1 MSARKSERIM
11 NLTICLLM
19 ARRFVEREQI
29 RQLVEGY
36 HDLSDAAFERT
47 FERDKEELRALGV
60 PVETGS
66 NSALFPDEI
75 GYRIRRTDFELPP
88 LEFDAAETAALGL
101 ASTVWEQARLADAT
115 VRAVAKLRAA
125 GVQPDASRAAALE
138 ASMGAA
144 EPAFEPLWQALLSRT
159 RVRFT
164 YHGVARVVEPWT
176 LAYRRG
182 AWYLVAFDTTRGERR
197 LFKVTRI
204 EGVPARVGRPGAYA
218 IPDADPADGLAAL
231 EPAPATE
238 EALVA
243 IRDAA
248 APDLRR
254 RATRVDPDAAPL
266 SAAAGTLPSGFVL
279 YRLPYAEDHDAA
291 GELAAHGADVLV
303 LAPAALR
310 DAVVAHLRA
319 VAGPGE
325 GAA

>member
-138 ASMGAA
+138 ASMGAT

-254 RATRVDPDAAPL
+254 RATRVAPDTAPL
-266 SAAAGTLPSGFVL
+266 AAGTPPSGFAL
-279 YRLPYAEDHDAA
+279 YRLPYAEDRDAA

-310 DAVVAHLRA
+310 DAVVAHLRS
-319 VAGPGE
+319 VAGPRE

>member
-1 MSARKSERIM
+1 V
-11 NLTICLLM
+11 N
-19 ARRFVEREQI
+19 
-29 RQLVEGY
+29 
-36 HDLSDAAFERT
+36 
-47 FERDKEELRALGV
+47 
-60 PVETGS
+60 
-66 NSALFPDEI
+66 
-75 GYRIRRTDFELPP
+75 
-88 LEFDAAETAALGL
+88 
-101 ASTVWEQARLADAT
+101 
-115 VRAVAKLRAA
+115 
-125 GVQPDASRAAALE
+125 
-138 ASMGAA
+138 
-144 EPAFEPLWQALLSRT
+144 RT

-254 RATRVDPDAAPL
+254 RATRVDPDTAPLAAAPP
-266 SAAAGTLPSGFVL
+266 PSGFVL
-279 YRLPYAEDHDAA
+279 YRLPYAEYRDAA